1 MLGKELKH
9 TGFAAIIGAPNSGKS
24 TFLNNVVKSKVSIV
38 TPKAQTTRNKIRGVL
53 TKDDA
58 QIVRSEERRVG

>member
-1 MLGKELKH
+1 MLGKELKY

-38 TPKAQTTRNKIRGVL
+38 HSESSNYKEQDP
-53 TKDDA
+53 
-58 QIVRSEERRVG
+58 RSLYKR